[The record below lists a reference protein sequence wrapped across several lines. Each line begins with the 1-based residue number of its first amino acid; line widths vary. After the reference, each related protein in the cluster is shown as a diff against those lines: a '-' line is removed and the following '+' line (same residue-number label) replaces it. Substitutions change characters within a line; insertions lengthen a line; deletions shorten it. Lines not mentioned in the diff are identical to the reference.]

1 MQKTVIKFV
10 VGLSPNA
17 NSWEKRN
24 HKKYGSL
31 QNTCRQIEYDLKH
44 GVQLDEVLA
53 AIEKIQSNVSFKL
66 LRNDSASMDRL
77 SDIEKHFNAPK
88 PISRLW

>member
-10 VGLSPNA
+10 KGLSPDA

-24 HKKYGSL
+24 HKKYGSF
-31 QNTCRQIEYDLKH
+31 QNTCRQIEYDLRH
-44 GVQLDEVLA
+44 GVQLDEVLDT
-53 AIEKIQSNVSFKL
+53 IEKIQRNASFRP
-66 LRNDSASMDRL
+66 LRNDAGSMDRL